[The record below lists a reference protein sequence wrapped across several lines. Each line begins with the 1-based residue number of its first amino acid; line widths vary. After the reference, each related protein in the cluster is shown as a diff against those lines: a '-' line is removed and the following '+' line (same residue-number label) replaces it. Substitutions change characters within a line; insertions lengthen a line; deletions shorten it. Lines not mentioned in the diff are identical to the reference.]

1 MGRDHA
7 WTFLFQDKM
16 ISNAS
21 DGSNDPADIDQSDE
35 KNYKNVHED
44 GVSDSPKNVAS
55 KSLG

>member
-35 KNYKNVHED
+35 KNYKNAHQNKKCIMKKVL
-44 GVSDSPKNVAS
+44 VSLN
-55 KSLG
+55 